1 MVQPGHTSKITL
13 LHEALGLIMGDA
25 PALHAQER
33 VPLVEALGRVLAE
46 DVVAR
51 VDVPPWDNSAMDG
64 FAVNS
69 QDTLEAP
76 VVLAVQQRIA
86 AGNIG
91 ETLAAG
97 SAARIFTGAPL
108 PEGADSV
115 VIQEDVTWRD
125 NRLYL
130 DKEAAAGSNVR
141 ARGQDISCG
150 SVVLRRG
157 KRLQPQDLGVLA
169 SIGLGDVPVLRRL
182 RVGMFSSGDE
192 LAEPGSA
199 LKPGQIYNSNRYT
212 LGGLLQTHGCDYHDF
227 GIVADTREATI
238 AMLQQAATQ
247 CDVLISTGG
256 VSVGDED
263 HVKAAVESLGEIRLW
278 KLAIKP
284 GKPLAYG
291 RVAGVPFFGLPGNP
305 ASAFVTFGLVVRPY
319 LLAMQG
325 ADIPQYRAR
334 WVRAEFDW
342 PDAGTRQE
350 YLRGNLGTNDA
361 GEQTAMVF
369 DNQSSGI
376 LSSIS
381 RADCLVVMPVGA
393 TCRRGE
399 LVQVIDLRDWTHW

>member
-1 MVQPGHTSKITL
+1 MVQREHTIKITP
-13 LHEALGLIMGDA
+13 LHEALGLIIADA
-25 PALHAQER
+25 PALRAQESI
-33 VPLVEALGRVLAE
+33 PLVGALGRILAE
-46 DVVAR
+46 DVVAG

-64 FAVNS
+64 FALDS
-69 QDTLEAP
+69 RDTLDAP
-76 VVLAVQQRIA
+76 VVLPVRQRIA
-86 AGNIG
+86 AGEFG
-91 ETLAAG
+91 ETLARG

-115 VIQEDVTWRD
+115 VMQEDVTWQD

-130 DKEAAAGSNVR
+130 DKVVEAGSNVR
-141 ARGQDISCG
+141 ARGQDIGCG

-169 SIGLGDVPVLRRL
+169 SIGMGDVPVLRRL
-182 RVGMFSSGDE
+182 RVGMVSSGDE
-192 LAEPGSA
+192 LAEPGAA
-199 LKPGQIYNSNRYT
+199 LKPGQIYNSNRFT
-212 LGGLLQTHGCDYHDF
+212 LGGLLQAQGCDYRDF
-227 GIVADTREATI
+227 GIVADTLEATI

-256 VSVGDED
+256 VSVGEED
-263 HVKAAVESLGEIRLW
+263 HVKAAVESLGEIKLW

-305 ASAFVTFGLVVRPY
+305 ASAFVTFGVVVRLY

-325 ADIPQYRAR
+325 ADSLQYRAR
-334 WVRAEFDW
+334 WVKADFDW
-342 PDAGTRQE
+342 PHAGTRQE
-350 YLRGNLGTNDA
+350 YLRGNLSINDA
-361 GEQTAMVF
+361 GEQAATVF

-381 RADCLVVMPVGA
+381 RADCLVVMPIGV

>member
-1 MVQPGHTSKITL
+1 
-13 LHEALGLIMGDA
+13 
-25 PALHAQER
+25 
-33 VPLVEALGRVLAE
+33 
-46 DVVAR
+46 
-51 VDVPPWDNSAMDG
+51 
-64 FAVNS
+64 VNS
-69 QDTLEAP
+69 RDTLEAP

>member
-1 MVQPGHTSKITL
+1 
-13 LHEALGLIMGDA
+13 
-25 PALHAQER
+25 
-33 VPLVEALGRVLAE
+33 
-46 DVVAR
+46 
-51 VDVPPWDNSAMDG
+51 
-64 FAVNS
+64 
-69 QDTLEAP
+69 
-76 VVLAVQQRIA
+76 
-86 AGNIG
+86 
-91 ETLAAG
+91 
-97 SAARIFTGAPL
+97 
-108 PEGADSV
+108 
-115 VIQEDVTWRD
+115 
-125 NRLYL
+125 
-130 DKEAAAGSNVR
+130 
-141 ARGQDISCG
+141 
-150 SVVLRRG
+150 
-157 KRLQPQDLGVLA
+157 
-169 SIGLGDVPVLRRL
+169 
-182 RVGMFSSGDE
+182 
-192 LAEPGSA
+192 
-199 LKPGQIYNSNRYT
+199 
-212 LGGLLQTHGCDYHDF
+212 
-227 GIVADTREATI
+227 
-238 AMLQQAATQ
+238 
-247 CDVLISTGG
+247 
-256 VSVGDED
+256 VGDED